1 MFTKLKLWISLIV
14 ALLFQ
19 KRVPTAQQ
27 VENELPYKLN
37 LQYFASEDGDDNED
51 GDDDDDQDDQ
61 DGDDEDDDEDQD
73 EEQTLEQMIK
83 DDPKL
88 KKQFNQLFKNKFDKR
103 LKGVDLKKAKELLAK
118 EQKDQDDKKDE
129 GTDEDDAKTAKLQLK
144 LDRKAKR
151 LSVKEYAADNGQNPK
166 LVARLID
173 LDKLELNQDGEVD
186 PDDLED
192 AFDALEDEFPDLFAA
207 GDEDEEDD
215 DDAEDEKSKHK
226 KKSSSYKP
234 GSRQKGNKKLKH
246 DPYESGKARALAR
259 HKKE

>member
-19 KRVPTAQQ
+19 KRVHTDQT
-27 VENELPYKLN
+27 VEKLPHSLN
-37 LQYFASEDGDDNED
+37 LQYFASEDE
-51 GDDDDDQDDQ
+51 DDDDK
-61 DGDDEDDDEDQD
+61 GDDEDDDQEDQDGDDDQD

-88 KKQFNQLFKNKFDKR
+88 KKQFNQLFKSKFDKR

-118 EQKDQDDKKDE
+118 EQQEQDDKKGEDK
-129 GTDEDDAKTAKLQLK
+129 DEDDAKTAKLQLK

-173 LDKLELNQDGEVD
+173 LDKLELNEDGEVD
-186 PDDLED
+186 PDDLEE
-192 AFDALEDEFPDLFAA
+192 AFDALEDEFPDLFA
-207 GDEDEEDD
+207 EDEDD
-215 DDAEDEKSKHK
+215 DEDEKSKRK

-234 GSRQKGNKKLKH
+234 GSHQRGNKKPKH

-259 HKKE
+259 HKKEE

>member
-1 MFTKLKLWISLIV
+1 MIALLKTWIRMIV
-14 ALLFQ
+14 AIF
-19 KRVPTAQQ
+19 RVPASHKADK
-27 VENELPYKLN
+27 LPHKLN
-37 LQYFASEDGDDNED
+37 LQFFASEDGDDDE
-51 GDDDDDQDDQ
+51 GGDDDDQDDQ
-61 DGDDEDDDEDQD
+61 DGDDEDDEDQD

-118 EQKDQDDKKDE
+118 EQEKQDDKKGE
-129 GTDEDDAKTAKLQLK
+129 GNDEDDAKTAKLQLK

-173 LDKLELNQDGEVD
+173 LDKLELNEDGEID

-192 AFDALEDEFPDLFAA
+192 AFDALEDEFPDLFANDNE
-207 GDEDEEDD
+207 DEDEEQR
-215 DDAEDEKSKHK
+215 KSKK
-226 KKSSSYKP
+226 KRSSYKP
-234 GSRQKGNKKLKH
+234 GSRQKGNKKMKH

-259 HKKE
+259 HKKEE